1 MLKTYARYIYTTDY
15 TAKRVGNGWHEVTK
29 EYMMYYPS
37 GRHLTIV
44 IDGIAI
50 KARHCEIVQ
59 VFVR

>member
-1 MLKTYARYIYTTDY
+1 MKTYARYIYTTDY

-37 GRHLTIV
+37 GRQLAIV

-50 KARHCEIVQ
+50 KARQCEIVQ